1 MKVTIVQATPK
12 PLDLIS
18 LAAGCC
24 YGKDNVSPKRALNCI
39 RVGHGSVAEH
49 AVATFKIEGIS
60 RACLAQLTRH
70 RLASFSVM
78 SQRYC
83 KIDTDSHDWYVK
95 PESFCAGEDD
105 PVLTMEKDEF
115 FFGCMLDAARN
126 YNDALKAGVK
136 PEDARFLLPEA
147 CKTNLYMTMNAREII
162 HFAKLRLDKGAQWEI
177 RELAHMMRI
186 ALAIEDN
193 QWEQLID
200 CGLQNCEG

>member
-1 MKVTIVQATPK
+1 MNVTIMQATPK

-24 YGKDNVSPKRALNCI
+24 YGKENVSPKRALNCI
-39 RVGHGSVAEH
+39 SVGHGSVAEH

-83 KIDTDSHDWYVK
+83 KIDVDSSDWYVK
-95 PESFCAGEDD
+95 PESFGAGEDD
-105 PVLTMEKDEF
+105 PVFTMEPDEF
-115 FFGCMLDAARN
+115 FYGCMLDAARN
-126 YNDALKAGVK
+126 YNDALKAGIK

-162 HFAKLRLDKGAQWEI
+162 HVAKLRLDNGAQWEI
-177 RELAHMMRI
+177 RQLAQEMCDQLCR
-186 ALAIEDN
+186 EDD
-193 QWEQLID
+193 QWRDLLV
-200 CGLQNCEG
+200 CGLQNCEE